1 LDQLRNALKTAGMQ
15 DTGKAAATPV
25 AAPLGEDP
33 RDSVWVRLLGQL
45 TDVPKGSSTGH
56 LEQLLHKTV
65 KQLKGSGRTREAR
78 ELKDHHGSWRKKVD
92 KEAWAAVK
100 RRFAELE
107 LSEKTYRAVKQSGR
121 DPSKLLQKLQ
131 TRRAAEYRGASAKR
145 AQAWLLG

>member
-1 LDQLRNALKTAGMQ
+1 MDQLRNALETAGMQ
-15 DTGKAAATPV
+15 DTGKATPAV
-25 AAPLGEDP
+25 APAPVEDP
-33 RDSVWVRLLGQL
+33 HKSTWVRLLGQF
-45 TDVPKGSSTGH
+45 TAVPKGSTIGH

-65 KQLKGSGRTREAR
+65 KQLKGRGRKREAR

-92 KEAWAAVK
+92 KQAWAAVK
-100 RRFAELE
+100 KCCAELE

-145 AQAWLLG
+145 VQAWLLQ